1 MFVKI
6 QTIELWRSILLS
18 PPHFLFLPFLRII
31 LASPSSSSLMFS
43 KYTQNKIKKI
53 SHKLN
58 TTNLKLLSAH
68 PLLFHSRPL
77 LPPPPINP
85 QIIANISSQH
95 NSTNPIINNL
105 FYLICVCFINLS
117 SCFQSFQ
124 AKLYYLSSR
133 KIKKSNIRRK

>member
-1 MFVKI
+1 MEIYFTITTSFFFPSLSSYYPRFTFIIFVK
-6 QTIELWRSILLS
+6 
-18 PPHFLFLPFLRII
+18 
-31 LASPSSSSLMFS
+31 SSLMFS

-58 TTNLKLLSAH
+58 RTNLKLLSAH